1 LTRIK
6 ICGITRAQDAE
17 YAIDQ
22 GADALG
28 FIFERA
34 SPRFVGDGELPWIS
48 ALPPIPVKVAVFGRV
63 DRPVPR
69 SLFDVI
75 QGVEWDVFPEPSPK
89 RIHVVRP
96 RPGQSAEDVMHTMIH
111 ATAVLLDAYTPDK
124 YGGTGHRVDT
134 DLASEIVQKSNIPVI
149 LAGGLNPDNVAE
161 VIRKVRPFAV
171 DVASGV
177 EDRPGIKDFGK
188 IKAFIQAVKGA

>member
-1 LTRIK
+1 M
-6 ICGITRAQDAE
+6 TRAQDAE
-17 YAIDQ
+17 LAIEE

-28 FIFERA
+28 FIFERS

-75 QGVEWDVFPEPSPK
+75 QGVEWDVYPEPSPK

-96 RPGQSAEDVMHTMIH
+96 RPGQSAEDIMQTVIH
-111 ATAVLLDAYTPDK
+111 ATAVLLDAYNPEK
-124 YGGTGHRVDT
+124 YGGTGRRVDT
-134 DLASEIVQKSNIPVI
+134 VLAAEIVLKSNIPVI
-149 LAGGLNPDNVAE
+149 LAGGLTPDNVADA
-161 VIRKVRPFAV
+161 IHKVRPFAV
-171 DVASGV
+171 DVSSGV
-177 EDRPGIKDFGK
+177 EERPGVKDPGK
-188 IKAFIQAVKGA
+188 VRAFIQAVKGA